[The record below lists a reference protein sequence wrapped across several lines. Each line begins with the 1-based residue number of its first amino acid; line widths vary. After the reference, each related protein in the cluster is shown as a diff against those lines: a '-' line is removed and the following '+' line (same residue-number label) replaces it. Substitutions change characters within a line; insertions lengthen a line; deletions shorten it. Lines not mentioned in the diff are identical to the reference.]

1 MGPPFIVRG
10 PRLYSAPMLRKV
22 LHSKVHMASVTR
34 ARPDYVGSITID
46 REILEATGMRVN
58 DAVLVANCR
67 NGARFETYVFEGARG
82 ERQIE
87 VNGAAA
93 HLVEA
98 GDRVIILHFALMND
112 DEYATHR
119 PNVAIMRED
128 NAIDR
133 MINYEPMV

>member
-1 MGPPFIVRG
+1 
-10 PRLYSAPMLRKV
+10 MLRKV

-46 REILEATGMRVN
+46 REILEATGMRVT
-58 DAVLVANCR
+58 NCR

-93 HLVEA
+93 HLVEP
-98 GDRVIILHFALMND
+98 GDRVIVLHFGLMND
-112 DEYATHR
+112 DEYLTHR
-119 PNVAIMRED
+119 PSVAIMRED
-128 NAIDR
+128 NTIER
-133 MINYEPMV
+133 MMHYEPMT